1 RGGDVLRQAQASLEW
16 RPGEYNALTAEVRR
30 IEERRQAQATAAGM
44 LGAVKYTHRF
54 GTALDLYGIG
64 QVTLDDDGGQYED
77 NVALALGGRYNSAN
91 LSTVGAEATTGDR
104 GEGASV
110 EAEYKVSPLESFYGS
125 YSCFTDRSDFDPL
138 FKP

>member
-1 RGGDVLRQAQASLEW
+1 MA
-16 RPGEYNALTAEVRR
+16 PGRIQLLTAEVRR

-77 NVALALGGRYNSAN
+77 NDALTLGGRYNFPN
-91 LSTVGAEATTGDR
+91 LSTVGAEAITVAR
-104 GEGASV
+104 CEGANGE
-110 EAEYKVSPLESFYGS
+110 EASKESP
-125 YSCFTDRSDFDPL
+125 
-138 FKP
+138 